1 MKQKRL
7 EVLEKTR
14 VELKQLFVGLDNIID
29 DIIRSI
35 SPWYV
40 TPEVISRPTIVSLWG
55 MTGTGK
61 SSVIKKL
68 IELLG
73 LNEKTII
80 LDCGEESEVSTYCT
94 TISDKIVDIFG
105 KLEST
110 SEIEND
116 LVFVFDEFQ
125 HARTL
130 DEEGH
135 EIIKPALRSIWNI
148 IDDGKINYYS
158 SSKFCLEK
166 YKEFIAD
173 GQSLKEE
180 LGGVDIPIKEGVI
193 DNKYM
198 NNFSKTTLGIFYKE
212 DCKDNCDE
220 EKKQVNLFE
229 IVTWYTLKDIYR
241 KLNIYKPGFGDEIY
255 LKLKSTKSLFEFV
268 DILTS
273 IERVI
278 FSYKQL
284 DCSKSLVFIIGNL
297 DEAFKV
303 QSELDHDGDADTFYE
318 ISNNVTV
325 VDIKNSLRER
335 FRAEQISRL
344 GNNLIKYPTL
354 NKSSFQEIIRR
365 EVSSV
370 LEKFK
375 NSSNIEFSINSKVYD
390 LLYSEGVCPTQGVR
404 PVFTTINT
412 ILTPIVSEIVI
423 KCDSGICEIFT
434 EETNFNI
441 PEIIIK
447 AKVKKLDDSEI
458 ILEFPTKLQLGNLR
472 DPRNRKTRYASSVH
486 EAGHAI
492 ITAGMTGKLPIK
504 IVSVD
509 SSAGGCC
516 YTFNKD
522 RHSEIPC
529 KRDYTNDIM
538 ISLGGY
544 IAEQIIFEDSEQCLL
559 GSGSDIDNA
568 WELIKEGVLDLGY
581 FEPFKFSDHSTKSAP
596 DGNPG
601 GLDIKTYKIFT
612 GEGYTA
618 VYDIIEQMLNNF
630 KDTVTNILT
639 KEKKLLA
646 KMALYLGESGSMN
659 KAEFEKYIKDYST
672 DDFKKLMKTS
682 AEELDYEWYKNRLLS
697 ILEEE

>member
-158 SSKFCLEK
+158 SSKYCLEK
-166 YKEFIAD
+166 YKEFVAD

-241 KLNIYKPGFGDEIY
+241 KLNIYKPDFGDEIY

-273 IERVI
+273 IERII

-375 NSSNIEFSINSKVYD
+375 NSSNIEFSINSQVYE

-447 AKVKKLDDSEI
+447 AKVKKLDESEI

-568 WELIKEGVLDLGY
+568 WELIKEGVFDLGY
-581 FEPFKFSDHSTKSAP
+581 FEPFKFSDHSTKNSS

-659 KAEFEKYIKDYST
+659 RAEFEKYIKDYST

>member
-180 LGGVDIPIKEGVI
+180 LGGVDIPIEEGVI

-273 IERVI
+273 IERII

-370 LEKFK
+370 LKKFK
-375 NSSNIEFSINSKVYD
+375 NSSNIEFSINSQVYD

-447 AKVKKLDDSEI
+447 AKVKKLDKSEI

-630 KDTVTNILT
+630 KDTVTNILS
-639 KEKKLLA
+639 KEKRLLA

-659 KAEFEKYIKDYST
+659 RAEFEKYIEDYST

-682 AEELDYEWYKNRLLS
+682 AEELDYEWYKNKLLS
-697 ILEEE
+697 ILGE

>member
-158 SSKFCLEK
+158 SSKYCLEK
-166 YKEFIAD
+166 YKEFVAD

-273 IERVI
+273 IERII

-375 NSSNIEFSINSKVYD
+375 NSSNIEFSINSQVYE

-447 AKVKKLDDSEI
+447 AKVKKLDESEI

-568 WELIKEGVLDLGY
+568 WELIKEGVFDLGY
-581 FEPFKFSDHSTKSAP
+581 FEPFKFSDHSTKNSS

-659 KAEFEKYIKDYST
+659 RAEFEKYIKDYST

>member
-212 DCKDNCDE
+212 DYKDNCDE
-220 EKKQVNLFE
+220 EKKQINLFE

-370 LEKFK
+370 LKKFK
-375 NSSNIEFSINSKVYD
+375 NSSNIEFSINSQVYD

>member
-158 SSKFCLEK
+158 SSRFCLEK

-180 LGGVDIPIKEGVI
+180 LGGIDIPIKEGVI

-220 EKKQVNLFE
+220 EKKQINLFE

-273 IERVI
+273 IERII

-375 NSSNIEFSINSKVYD
+375 NSSNIEFSINSQVYD

-447 AKVKKLDDSEI
+447 AKVKKLDESEI

-581 FEPFKFSDHSTKSAP
+581 FEPFKFSDHSTKNAP

-659 KAEFEKYIKDYST
+659 RAEFEKYIKDYST

-697 ILEEE
+697 ILREE

>member
-166 YKEFIAD
+166 YKEFVAD

-273 IERVI
+273 IERII

-375 NSSNIEFSINSKVYD
+375 NSSNIEFSINSQVYD

-423 KCDSGICEIFT
+423 KCDSGVCEIFT

-447 AKVKKLDDSEI
+447 AKVKKLDESEI

-568 WELIKEGVLDLGY
+568 WELIKEGVFDLGY

-659 KAEFEKYIKDYST
+659 RAEFEKYIKDYST

-697 ILEEE
+697 ILREE